1 MSACSTT
8 WPFSSPYGSRT
19 RVPGSRGRHPEPL
32 DERAVLSVR
41 RAGVEPA
48 QQSRAGYSRLGS
60 PVPSRHKL
68 SVFPA
73 GVEPAPRPSEGRM
86 PPLHFGNVVTSGPPG
101 NRTPI
106 SAMPRRRLPLG
117 RAARV
122 VRPGGRGVNDGAR
135 THLHRLHRPAAHC
148 VAFIHH
154 RGPEGPESPRQDLNL
169 RSPAPEAGALVPYAT
184 RGLVQLGSRGSN
196 PDFLVNSQ
204 ARYRYNTPQFRAP
217 SGSRTRTP
225 CVGSRKAAATS

>member
-1 MSACSTT
+1 MNGPCRQCVGQESNLHSN
-8 WPFSSPYGSRT
+8 
-19 RVPGSRGRHPEPL
+19 RGRVTAAWARRCPADTSCQYSRQESNLPRDLRRVACRRYTSGTSLPVDRRGIAPRFPPCRGGVFLL
-32 DERAVLSVR
+32 DEQPIC
-41 RAGVEPA
+41 GP
-48 QQSRAGYSRLGS
+48 
-60 PVPSRHKL
+60 
-68 SVFPA
+68 
-73 GVEPAPRPSEGRM
+73 EGR
-86 PPLHFGNVVTSGPPG
+86 
-101 NRTPI
+101 R
-106 SAMPRRRLPLG
+106 
-117 RAARV
+117 
-122 VRPGGRGVNDGAR
+122 VNDGAR

>member
-1 MSACSTT
+1 M
-8 WPFSSPYGSRT
+8 
-19 RVPGSRGRHPEPL
+19 
-32 DERAVLSVR
+32 R

-86 PPLHFGNVVTSGPPG
+86 PPLHLGNMPASGPPG

-106 SAMPRRRLPLG
+106 SALPRRRPPLG
-117 RAARV
+117 RAA
-122 VRPGGRGVNDGAR
+122 RGVNDGAR

-184 RGLVQLGSRGSN
+184 RRCFSWGAGG
-196 PDFLVNSQ
+196 
-204 ARYRYNTPQFRAP
+204 
-217 SGSRTRTP
+217 RTP
-225 CVGSRKAAATS
+225 TSWLTARLATITTHPNVVARFKRAATSQRGWI